1 MIQLLNYSGEV
12 VKTYDYDA
20 YGNELSRDLA
30 DENPFRYCGE
40 YYDTETGLI
49 YLRARYYDPNIGRF
63 TSVDPAKH
71 GTNWYVYCGNN
82 PVIYI
87 DRNGKVAETVFDVIS
102 VISSIAEVCINPTD
116 LWAWA
121 GLAGDIVDLIPFA
134 TGVGETIRGIKLIV
148 KASDAA
154 DAVVDAVRTAD
165 RVMDAT
171 DDLVDAVR
179 TADKVADAVDD
190 LHDASKTVENVSE
203 GFEIVIKEGADA
215 DALKQIDNL
224 SKGYDNQRQ
233 FVKDFGKAGE
243 NKQWHHIVEQ
253 NQIRNSG
260 FDPNKIYTKANTIAL
275 DNDTHRLVSSYYS
288 SKHDFTEGLT
298 FRKWLAGQPYAVQ
311 YQEGIR
317 VLNELGV
324 MVK

>member
-1 MIQLLNYSGEV
+1 
-12 VKTYDYDA
+12 
-20 YGNELSRDLA
+20 
-30 DENPFRYCGE
+30 
-40 YYDTETGLI
+40 
-49 YLRARYYDPNIGRF
+49 
-63 TSVDPAKH
+63 
-71 GTNWYVYCGNN
+71 
-82 PVIYI
+82 
-87 DRNGKVAETVFDVIS
+87 
-102 VISSIAEVCINPTD
+102 
-116 LWAWA
+116 
-121 GLAGDIVDLIPFA
+121 
-134 TGVGETIRGIKLIV
+134 
-148 KASDAA
+148 
-154 DAVVDAVRTAD
+154 
-165 RVMDAT
+165 MDAT